1 MLDGVMNALKGYFPG
16 RFIFYAVTAAVAH
29 ALWQLVTVGGFDI
42 MLLVKFVVSIV
53 AGTLLATMIVGG
65 SE

>member
-1 MLDGVMNALKGYFPG
+1 MLDGLMNAAKGYFAD
-16 RFIFYAVTAAVAH
+16 RLVFYAVTAIVAH
-29 ALWQLVTVGGFDI
+29 ALWQVVTVGGFDI

-53 AGTLLATMIVGG
+53 VGTLLATMVVGA